1 MKDQKKI
8 PDPKNDTSLQPEG
21 PIPARQGASLS
32 VREVSFQHPEFTLEP
47 VNFSLE
53 AGQFASIVGSNGSGK
68 STLLKLISGYYR
80 PLRGEVLLDDQ
91 PVHALPLLERARQI
105 AMVLQESRL
114 SFPLTVQEFVMQ
126 GRFPHL
132 AGFKYENSSDLKIV
146 RQALTGTDTVSFA
159 RRKVQELSGGE
170 RQRVILA
177 RALAQQPR
185 LLLLD
190 EPTLNLDWG
199 YQTELV
205 SLLKDLS
212 RQENYTVL
220 MVTHE
225 LNVAAEFSDR
235 ILLLHQGK
243 TSAWGTP
250 EEVLN
255 EQQLMEVFNLDLLV
269 DRNPISGA
277 PRVTPINHRR
287 RMQS

>member
-1 MKDQKKI
+1 MENEIQGKSLI
-8 PDPKNDTSLQPEG
+8 PVRT
-21 PIPARQGASLS
+21 GASLK
-32 VREVSFQHPEFTLEP
+32 VRELSFQHPEFTLEP

-53 AGQFASIVGSNGSGK
+53 AGQFAAIVGSNGSGK
-68 STLLKLISGYYR
+68 STLLKLISGYLQ
-80 PLRGEVLLDDQ
+80 PLKGEALLDDR

-114 SFPLTVQEFVMQ
+114 SFPLSVQEFVLQ

-132 AGFKYENSSDLKIV
+132 AGLKYEDSSDLEIV
-146 RQALTGTDTVSFA
+146 RRALTVTDTVPFA
-159 RRKVQELSGGE
+159 RRNVQELSGGE

-199 YQTELV
+199 YQIELV
-205 SLLKDLS
+205 SLLKNLS
-212 RQENYTVL
+212 RQEHFTVL

-225 LNVAAEFSDR
+225 LNIAAEFSDR

-255 EQQLMEVFNLDLLV
+255 EPQLMEVFNLDLLV

-287 RMQS
+287 RI

>member
-1 MKDQKKI
+1 
-8 PDPKNDTSLQPEG
+8 
-21 PIPARQGASLS
+21 
-32 VREVSFQHPEFTLEP
+32 
-47 VNFSLE
+47 
-53 AGQFASIVGSNGSGK
+53 
-68 STLLKLISGYYR
+68 
-80 PLRGEVLLDDQ
+80 
-91 PVHALPLLERARQI
+91 
-105 AMVLQESRL
+105 
-114 SFPLTVQEFVMQ
+114 
-126 GRFPHL
+126 
-132 AGFKYENSSDLKIV
+132 
-146 RQALTGTDTVSFA
+146 
-159 RRKVQELSGGE
+159 VQELSGGE

-212 RQENYTVL
+212 QQENFTVL

-225 LNVAAEFSDR
+225 LNLAAEFSDR
-235 ILLLHQGK
+235 ILLLHRGK